1 MRALAGAFPAHE
13 RILAA
18 PVGLAPL
25 ARLSGAID
33 RVVDTAPLRPLD
45 PELGRPEVAVDLHGR
60 GPGSHRVLLA
70 ARPARLIAFFND
82 EIPESAGFP
91 AWNQEEH
98 EVIRWCRMLSGH
110 RITADPYRLDLPAV
124 SLPGFSPPAGATVI
138 HPGAAYPAR
147 RWPAERWAAVARSE
161 LRAGHKVVVT
171 GGPNEVALAQEVARR
186 GGVEQGDVLA
196 GRTGL
201 MELAATVSAAA
212 RVLSGDTGVAH
223 LATALRRPS
232 VVLFGP
238 TPPALWGPPPDRP
251 WHITIWKGRRGD
263 PNGGSPDP
271 GLLEISVDEV
281 LDALQRLPSG
291 AELSEAATPAA
302 GQRRAPVPPPHWQHG
317 YRPAPHSS

>member
-18 PVGLAPL
+18 PRGLEPL

-33 RVVDTAPLRPLD
+33 RVVDTTPLRPLD

-60 GPGSHRVLLA
+60 GPESHRVLLA

-82 EIPESAGFP
+82 EIPQSAGFP

-98 EVIRWCRMLSGH
+98 EMVRWCRMLSGH
-110 RITADPYRLDLPAV
+110 GIPADPSRLDLPTV
-124 SLPGFSPPAGATVI
+124 SLPDFSPAVGATVV

-171 GGPNEVALAQEVARR
+171 GGGDEFALAQEVAHRA
-186 GGVEQGDVLA
+186 GLDKSAVLA

-201 MELAATVSAAA
+201 MELAATMSAAA
-212 RVLSGDTGVAH
+212 RGVSGDTGVAH

-238 TPPALWGPPPDRP
+238 TPPGLWGPPPDRP

-263 PNGGSPDP
+263 PNAGSADP

-281 LDALQRLPSG
+281 LDALRRLPSAG
-291 AELSEAATPAA
+291 ELSEAATPAA
-302 GQRRAPVPPPHWQHG
+302 DRRRVSVPPPHWPRG
-317 YRPAPHSS
+317 